1 MPTCFLHHNLFQEF
15 SFNTFKSKNKKKHIE
30 ISLLSKELATLQIA
44 MPPSAP

>member
-1 MPTCFLHHNLFQEF
+1 MPTVSSVIIFSKSFL
-15 SFNTFKSKNKKKHIE
+15 STPSKAKIKKKHIE